1 MEARTRRLAVVGAH
15 LDGQP
20 PNHQLP
26 GRGPRL
32 VETTWTASEYRLV
45 ALPGTLPPKP
55 GLSRTPGS
63 GAAIQVEVWELG
75 EAEFGSFVAEVPPP
89 LAIGTLA
96 LEGGAEVS
104 GFVCEPWAL
113 QGAEDI
119 SRHGGWRAYLASGEA
134 ARLRG

>member
-45 ALPGTLPPKP
+45 SLPGTVPPKP

-63 GAAIQVEVWELG
+63 G
-75 EAEFGSFVAEVPPP
+75 SFVAEVAPP

-113 QGAEDI
+113 EGAEDI